1 LARLEREAHHRRRRR
16 KEKPVTDVR
25 KALADRTLWLLLAI
39 AAPLASAQ
47 AQAAPLTVPGGAL
60 RVTLGTGMASW
71 DDVLPGPGEPV
82 ELDAA
87 QTTRLDAS
95 LGLALGISGRLTLFG
110 SMPFERYRVQAE
122 AADGAV
128 DIPGDRRAG
137 PGDATAGIA
146 WRVAGTP
153 AAAPVDG
160 TRLETAVLA
169 RFPTGRILRSGQYYT
184 LASGD
189 GQTDIEV
196 AGRLHLPGGAVGI
209 RVDGSY
215 VLPFGT
221 THTGAELDPHFVVAA
236 TPWLRLSRRVALEA
250 GVQQLV
256 RDDADGGS
264 ATAVGGGLA
273 FYAPGG
279 AHDGRTLPIAASW
292 RVMKVVSAAD
302 GAPEPIS
309 VSAGLQLYY
318 GLFR

>member
-1 LARLEREAHHRRRRR
+1 MRQVRKTLAR
-16 KEKPVTDVR
+16 
-25 KALADRTLWLLLAI
+25 RTLCLVLGL
-39 AAPLASAQ
+39 AAPLASAEG
-47 AQAAPLTVPGGAL
+47 QAAPLTVPGGAL
-60 RVTLGTGMASW
+60 RVSLGAGMASW
-71 DDVLPGPGEPV
+71 DDVLPGPGEAV
-82 ELDAA
+82 ALEAA

-95 LGLALGISGRLTLFG
+95 LGIAVGVSERLTLFG

-122 AADGAV
+122 ATDPDV

-146 WRVAGTP
+146 LRIAGT
-153 AAAPVDG
+153 AAGAPSDG
-160 TRLETAVLA
+160 ARLETAVLA

-189 GQTDIEV
+189 GQTDLEV
-196 AGRLHLPGGAVGI
+196 AGRLHLPAGGVGL
-209 RVDGSY
+209 RLDGSY

-236 TPWLRLSRRVALEA
+236 TPWLRLSRRVVLEA

-256 RDDADGGS
+256 RDAADGGS

-279 AHDGRTLPIAASW
+279 AADGRTLPIAASW
-292 RVMKVVSAAD
+292 RVMKVVSSTD

>member
-1 LARLEREAHHRRRRR
+1 MRRMR
-16 KEKPVTDVR
+16 KTLTDRAVC
-25 KALADRTLWLLLAI
+25 LLLGLAV
-39 AAPLASAQ
+39 PLVSGH

-60 RVTLGTGMASW
+60 RVSVGAGMASW

-82 ELDAA
+82 ALEAA

-95 LGLALGISGRLTLFG
+95 LGLALGISERLTLFG

-122 AADGAV
+122 ATDPSV

-146 WRVAGTP
+146 LRIAGT
-153 AAAPVDG
+153 AASAASDG
-160 TRLETAVLA
+160 ARMETAVLA

-189 GQTDIEV
+189 GQTDLEV
-196 AGRLHLPGGAVGI
+196 AGRLHLPAGGVGL
-209 RVDGSY
+209 RLDGTY

-221 THTGAELDPHFVVAA
+221 THTGAELDPHFVIAA
-236 TPWLRLSRRVALEA
+236 TPWLRLSRRVVLEA

-256 RDDADGGS
+256 RDAADGGS
-264 ATAVGGGLA
+264 TTAVGGGLA

-279 AHDGRTLPIAASW
+279 APEGRTLPIAASW
-292 RVMKVVSAAD
+292 RVMKVVSSTD
-302 GAPEPIS
+302 GAAEPIS

-318 GLFR
+318 RLFR